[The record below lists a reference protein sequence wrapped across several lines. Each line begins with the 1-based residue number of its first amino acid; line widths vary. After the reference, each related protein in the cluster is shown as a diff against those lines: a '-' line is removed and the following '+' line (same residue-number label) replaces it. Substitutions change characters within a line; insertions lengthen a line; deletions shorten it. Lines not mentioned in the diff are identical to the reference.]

1 MEIVKCYNKVAVQI
15 VFTHNR
21 IKTDVTLPV
30 EAWRASLYE
39 RVSDK
44 LPMTCLKNTFLSAG
58 KLRAKTG
65 RTMVG
70 LSEGKGIASFCRSW
84 RYVWAKRGKIIA
96 AVVLT
101 VCREKAGR
109 WILGQ
114 GERKEAF
121 LLT

>member
-65 RTMVG
+65 RTMVA

-84 RYVWAKRGKIIA
+84 GYVWAKRGKIIA

-101 VCREKAGR
+101 VLQGKGRAMDIGAG
-109 WILGQ
+109 
-114 GERKEAF
+114 
-121 LLT
+121 